1 MTVTTTGTTT
11 DTSSD
16 QTTGTWVLDPS
27 HSRIG
32 FSAKHAMVTTVRGQ
46 FDTFDGNLTLDGR
59 NPSASTSELTIQA
72 ASITTS
78 NTDRDNHLRS
88 GDFLDVESYP
98 TLSFASTGVKDGQGD
113 DFVMTGDL
121 TIRGVTRPVELKVE
135 LEGVSKDPFGNDR
148 IGFSGHTVI
157 SRKDFG
163 LTWNVALEAGGVLVS
178 DKVKIALDISAI
190 KQA

>member
-1 MTVTTTGTTT
+1 MTVTTTDTTN
-11 DTSSD
+11 DTTLD
-16 QTTGTWVLDPS
+16 LTTGTWVLDRS

-46 FDTFDGNLTLDGR
+46 FDAFDGSLTLDGA

-98 TLSFASTGVKDGQGD
+98 TLTFASTGVKDGHGD